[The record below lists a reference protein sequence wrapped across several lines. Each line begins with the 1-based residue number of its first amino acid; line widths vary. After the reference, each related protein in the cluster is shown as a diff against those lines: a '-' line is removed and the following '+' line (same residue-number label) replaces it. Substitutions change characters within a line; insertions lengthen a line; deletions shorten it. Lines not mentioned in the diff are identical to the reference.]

1 VRVPS
6 PRRGSQSTSS
16 SGLGSARPSD
26 ERICL
31 FVPFDFRNPFREL
44 AEEVRSS
51 EPPSIVF
58 FVLRSSAL
66 SGSTSGFTANRR
78 RADSPRSAPPS
89 TLERQANEIPTTI
102 NQSFDVSS
110 TNHGWN
116 ASSASYSRE
125 EDLARLRRPGM
136 PRSRSVETFP
146 CSRVPVLACS
156 DFWVT
161 GSSSSRSRPRAVAF
175 SLADARTRALYSIY
189 RTRVS
194 KSTSP
199 PSPC

>member
-1 VRVPS
+1 VRTTFHCFLRPS
-6 PRRGSQSTSS
+6 LIGALWIYLWIYRKSTSS
-16 SGLGSARPSD
+16 RQSSLRSALDAGKTS
-26 ERICL
+26 E
-31 FVPFDFRNPFREL
+31 RNPDDDQ
-44 AEEVRSS
+44 
-51 EPPSIVF
+51 SI
-58 FVLRSSAL
+58 
-66 SGSTSGFTANRR
+66 
-78 RADSPRSAPPS
+78 
-89 TLERQANEIPTTI
+89 
-102 NQSFDVSS
+102 FDVSS

-125 EDLARLRRPGM
+125 EDLARLRRPGT

-161 GSSSSRSRPRAVAF
+161 GSSSSLSRPRAVAF
-175 SLADARTRALYSIY
+175 SLADARTRALYSID